1 LPSRAGVSVVYSTN
15 LALRLRRR
23 GHDVE
28 FHAARTSAEEGEAL
42 KERQVAV
49 HTRPAFGVALSV
61 NPVANVLPD
70 VFKNTWE
77 RCREAKSPPYHEN
90 LG

>member
-1 LPSRAGVSVVYSTN
+1 
-15 LALRLRRR
+15 
-23 GHDVE
+23 
-28 FHAARTSAEEGEAL
+28 L

-61 NPVANVLPD
+61 NPVANVLPY

-77 RCREAKSPPYHEN
+77 RCREVKSPPYHEN